1 MLKNL
6 KKLLL
11 IGILFIQ
18 IPAIQAQN
26 KYLNINLDTVKS
38 SLIDFGKMWT
48 FDYPPVEYWKN
59 TYGFTAT
66 QEWLDKARLSALK
79 FATWCSASFVSADG
93 LIMTNHHCAREVALK
108 VQKEGEDFQNNGF
121 YAKTLKDER
130 KVPDLFVEQLIFM
143 EDVTQQVVDAIE
155 KATNAKD
162 KAKAKRE
169 IIEKLEKEY
178 KEKHNFDRA
187 QVVQFFNGGKF
198 SLYGYKKYTD
208 IRLVFVPEVQ
218 LGFYGGDYDNFT
230 YPRYDGDFAFFRAY
244 ENDKPAKITNYFK
257 WSLKGAAENELV
269 FTVGNPGRTNRLKT
283 VEQLEYFRDY
293 SYPATLDYLN
303 TMIKAYNRY
312 INLTGSSAGE
322 IKEEL
327 FGLSNSQKVYDN
339 SIKYLHNP
347 VIMARK
353 KDFQKNFQN
362 KFFQLGLDRQYG
374 NLWDSIK
381 IVNNQ
386 KISIYDQYYPLSL
399 VCDAR
404 RAASDYFRIA
414 LTLYNKTNKISDD
427 SIKQIIDKI
436 VNDIFN
442 ENRKKEYYSKV
453 QEFLL
458 EDAINILSQYFAN
471 DPDFKEFT
479 NGLKGKEAVNYILSN
494 SQITNPNKLKLL
506 LESGKN
512 SLTND
517 PFYKLFVA
525 YNAKFQKINQII
537 MDATRKEDVYLN
549 QLGIAL
555 FKVYGTDISPD
566 ATFTLRISDGVIKGY
581 EYNGT
586 LAPPKTT
593 FYGLYDRYYS
603 HNGKADWDLPQSWK
617 KAEKQVKL
625 SVPFNFAST
634 NDIIGGNSG
643 SPIINKNLE
652 IIGIAFDGNIESNA
666 GDFIYEPSA
675 NRCIGVDSEG
685 IIEAL
690 STVYKAD
697 RLVKELRGTNK

>member
-1 MLKNL
+1 M
-6 KKLLL
+6 LLL
-11 IGILFIQ
+11 GILFIQ
-18 IPAIQAQN
+18 IPVVQAQN

-59 TYGFTAT
+59 IYGFTAT
-66 QEWLDKARLSALK
+66 QEWLYKARLSALK
-79 FATWCSASFVSADG
+79 FATWCSASFVSPDG

-108 VQKEGEDFQNNGF
+108 VQKQGEDFQNNGF

-257 WSLKGAAENELV
+257 WSPKGAAENELV

-293 SYPATLDYLN
+293 SYPATLNYLN

-353 KDFQKNFQN
+353 KDFQKNFQK
-362 KFFQLGLDRQYG
+362 KFFELGLDKQYG

-381 IVNNQ
+381 IVNNE
-386 KISIYDQYYPLSL
+386 KISIYNQYYPLSL

-414 LTLYNKTNKISDD
+414 STLYNKTNKISDD

-436 VNDIFN
+436 VSDIFN
-442 ENRKKEYYSKV
+442 ENRKKEYYSKI

-458 EDAINILSQYFAN
+458 EDAINILSEYFAN
-471 DPDFKEFT
+471 DPDFKKFT

-512 SLTND
+512 SFTND
-517 PFYKLFVA
+517 PFYQLFVA
-525 YNAKFQKINQII
+525 YNAKFQKINQIM

-555 FKVYGTDISPD
+555 FKVYGTEISPD

-603 HNGKADWDLPQSWK
+603 HGGKADWDLPQSWK
-617 KAEKQVKL
+617 KAEKTVKL